1 MACHTCAPCQ
11 LHIYA
16 KDYISTYVVCCSNPL
31 RLRQLHMVVPVYC
44 FPVHYFAFAMF
55 LTLTYHL
62 SLFTFCLMHSPLPTS
77 PHIPSYYYLCIIS
90 FSCIFLLSSLCFV
103 MVISETHQWF
113 IFFSLYF
120 FSWII
125 PESQLISVK
134 GLKLSPYNPCSLI
147 FFQFGPFFLN
157 IYFFK
162 SFVMLENRV
171 ILSGYML
178 LFQAVLLILP
188 T

>member
-62 SLFTFCLMHSPLPTS
+62 SLFTFCLHALSPPYFPTHSLILLS
-77 PHIPSYYYLCIIS
+77 LHY
-90 FSCIFLLSSLCFV
+90 FIFLHFSTFFPVLCDGDFRDTS
-103 MVISETHQWF
+103 MIY
-113 IFFSLYF
+113 IFLPLF
-120 FSWII
+120 
-125 PESQLISVK
+125 
-134 GLKLSPYNPCSLI
+134 
-147 FFQFGPFFLN
+147 FFLN
-157 IYFFK
+157 YPRITTYK
-162 SFVMLENRV
+162 CQRTKTISL
-171 ILSGYML
+171 
-178 LFQAVLLILP
+178 
-188 T
+188 